1 MSAFSIVPRQTRQL
15 AVRSW
20 PGNEETIEN
29 LFGDRV
35 VKSEDP
41 DYYDWKIPSQ
51 GGYEFDVVQRG
62 DWLVLT
68 ERGRVVKYTHEKF
81 EAEFVIMESAFDLED
96 PTGKKDQ
103 A

>member
-1 MSAFSIVPRQTRQL
+1 MSAFTVVPKQTRMT

-41 DYYDWKIPSQ
+41 DYYDWQIISH
-51 GGYEFDVVQRG
+51 GRYDVQVVERG

-68 ERGRVVKYTHEKF
+68 GHNHIVRYTHEKF
-81 EAEFVIMESAFDLED
+81 EDEFILMESVFDLPD
-96 PTGKKDQ
+96 PTGDQ
-103 A
+103 Q

>member
-1 MSAFSIVPRQTRQL
+1 MSAFTVVPKQTRMT

-35 VKSEDP
+35 VKSKAP
-41 DYYDWKIPSQ
+41 GYYDWTIPAQ

-68 ERGRVVKYTHEKF
+68 EHNQIVRYTHEKF
-81 EAEFVIMESAFDLED
+81 EDKFVIMESVFDLPD
-96 PTGKKDQ
+96 PTGKQ
-103 A
+103 EQ